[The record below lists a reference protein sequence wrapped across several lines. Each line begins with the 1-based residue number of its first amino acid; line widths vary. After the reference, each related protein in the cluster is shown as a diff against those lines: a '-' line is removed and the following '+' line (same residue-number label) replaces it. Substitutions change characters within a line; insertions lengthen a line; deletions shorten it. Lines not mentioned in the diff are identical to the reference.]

1 MNLGVRMK
9 NIIAI
14 DLGSNSLRVLK
25 MHCESK
31 KSLGEFHKTVKTA
44 DGLVKSGKI
53 NDEAIT
59 RVVVALNE
67 AKKELDFSDA
77 NIKAV
82 TTEAIR
88 QASNGLEVL
97 LSIKKQTGILFE
109 VIDGDTEARYA
120 LRAVQNRLAILEKTP
135 KSFMMVDIG
144 GGSTEMLFY
153 YGDKY
158 FSKSFK
164 IGIVTITQKFN
175 DLDEIAKA
183 MPSLMLEMREY
194 YDEVTQEHGAVE
206 LFVATAGTPTTIA
219 AMKKGMDYKTY
230 DAKKIH
236 GTILSQNDLD
246 EKLKD
251 LLAMNQEERVKAVGV
266 GRDDLIASGILI
278 YDEFYNISGFK
289 ESMVIDDGIREGV
302 AFDECM
308 E

>member
-1 MNLGVRMK
+1 MQ

-25 MHCESK
+25 MHCKSK
-31 KSLGEFHKTVKTA
+31 KRLGEFHKTVKTA
-44 DGLVKSGKI
+44 DGLAKTGKI
-53 NDEAIT
+53 NEEAIA
-59 RVVVALNE
+59 RVVTALHE
-67 AKKELDFSDA
+67 AQAQLDFSDA
-77 NIKAV
+77 KIKAV

-88 QASNGLEVL
+88 QASNGLETL
-97 LSIKKQTGILFE
+97 INIKNQTGVSFE
-109 VIDGDTEARYA
+109 VIDGETEAKYA
-120 LRAVQNRLAILEKTP
+120 LRAVQNRLEVLGKRP

-153 YGDKY
+153 YGEKY

-164 IGIVTITQKFN
+164 VGIVTITQRFN
-175 DLDEIAKA
+175 ALAEIENAI
-183 MPSLMLEMREY
+183 PELMSEMKDY
-194 YDEVTQEHGAVE
+194 YDEVVKGYGEVE

-219 AMKKGMDYKTY
+219 AMKKGMDYATY

-236 GTILSQNDLD
+236 GTVLSR
-246 EKLKD
+246 KD
-251 LLAMNQEERVKAVGV
+251 LADNLKALIEMSKEEKVKAVGV

-278 YDEFYNISGFK
+278 YDELYKLSGFE

-308 E
+308 R

>member
-1 MNLGVRMK
+1 
-9 NIIAI
+9 
-14 DLGSNSLRVLK
+14 
-25 MHCESK
+25 
-31 KSLGEFHKTVKTA
+31 
-44 DGLVKSGKI
+44 
-53 NDEAIT
+53 NDEAIA

-194 YDEVTQEHGAVE
+194 YDEVTQEHGVVE

>member
-1 MNLGVRMK
+1 
-9 NIIAI
+9 
-14 DLGSNSLRVLK
+14 

-31 KSLGEFHKTVKTA
+31 KVLGEFHKTVKTA
-44 DGLVKSGKI
+44 DGLAKTGKI
-53 NDEAIT
+53 NEEAIA
-59 RVVVALNE
+59 RVVAGLNE
-67 AKKELDFSDA
+67 AKAQFDFSDA
-77 NIKAV
+77 KIKAV

-97 LSIKKQTGILFE
+97 ISIKKQTGVSFE
-109 VIDGDTEARYA
+109 VIDGETEAKYA
-120 LRAVQNRLAILEKTP
+120 LRAVQNRLEFLGETP

-164 IGIVTITQKFN
+164 VGIVTITQKFN
-175 DLDEIAKA
+175 SLDEIAKA
-183 MPSLMLEMREY
+183 IPELMFAMKTY
-194 YDEVTQEHGAVE
+194 YDEVVEEHGKVE

-219 AMKKGMDYKTY
+219 AMKKGMDYATY

-236 GTILSQNDLD
+236 GTMLSKKDLS
-246 EKLKD
+246 EQLKE
-251 LLAMNQEERVKAVGV
+251 LLAMSKEEKVKAVGV
-266 GRDDLIASGILI
+266 GRDDLIASGVLI
-278 YDEFYNISGFK
+278 YDELYNISGFT

-308 E
+308 S

>member
-1 MNLGVRMK
+1 M
-9 NIIAI
+9 
-14 DLGSNSLRVLK
+14 
-25 MHCESK
+25 
-31 KSLGEFHKTVKTA
+31 
-44 DGLVKSGKI
+44 
-53 NDEAIT
+53 
-59 RVVVALNE
+59 
-67 AKKELDFSDA
+67 
-77 NIKAV
+77 
-82 TTEAIR
+82 
-88 QASNGLEVL
+88 
-97 LSIKKQTGILFE
+97 
-109 VIDGDTEARYA
+109 IDGDTEARYA